1 MSIQPVMKMNIAV
14 LSIFPRMFDAL
25 LAHGIAAQAVQKG
38 ALTVDTI
45 NPRDFTIDK
54 HRAVDDRP
62 FGGGAG
68 MLMKPE
74 PLARAIDSAK
84 RAADRPVIYLSPQ
97 GETLSQSTLRELSLL
112 PGAILLA
119 GRYRGID
126 ERIIE
131 SRVDRE
137 ISLGDYILAGGELAA
152 MVLIEGVARLLPGVL
167 GNQQSTVDES
177 FTDSLLDAPQ
187 YTRPEVFEGRAAPAV
202 LLSGDHAQIRQWRR
216 QQSMRR
222 TFERRPDL
230 LEALRVES
238 CKNR

>member
-1 MSIQPVMKMNIAV
+1 MNIAV

-25 LAHGIAAQAVQKG
+25 LAHGIAAQAVHKG

>member
-25 LAHGIAAQAVQKG
+25 LAHGIAAQAVHKG

>member
-25 LAHGIAAQAVQKG
+25 LAHGIAAQAVHKG

-84 RAADRPVIYLSPQ
+84 RDADRPVIYLSPQ